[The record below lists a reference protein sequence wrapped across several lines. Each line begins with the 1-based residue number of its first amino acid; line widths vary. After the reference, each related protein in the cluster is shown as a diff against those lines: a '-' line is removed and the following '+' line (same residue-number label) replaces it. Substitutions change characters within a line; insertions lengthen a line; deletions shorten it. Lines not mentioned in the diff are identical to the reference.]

1 MKSKLL
7 LYLIL
12 VTGVGSV
19 NAEREAQK
27 KLAAYKKVVVDREGY
42 DEVRIVI
49 DNKELSVTRVMS
61 NDEGCVVI
69 LQFGNSFDVK
79 QNIKNKHELLE
90 RKLKNKRERLIRKF
104 KNKSEQLNRKLKNK
118 SERLNRKLEN
128 KSGLQKV
135 FMEMEIDYINQIK
148 ESEKQLKIDLAKLDE
163 HLK

>member
-42 DEVRIVI
+42 NEVRIVI
-49 DNKELSVTRVMS
+49 DSKELSVTRVMS

-69 LQFGNSFDVK
+69 LQFGNSFDVE
-79 QNIKNKHELLE
+79 QNIKNKRELLE
-90 RKLKNKRERLIRKF
+90 RKLKNKRERLVRKF
-104 KNKSEQLNRKLKNK
+104 KNK

-148 ESEKQLKIDLAKLDE
+148 ESKKQFEIDLAKLDE